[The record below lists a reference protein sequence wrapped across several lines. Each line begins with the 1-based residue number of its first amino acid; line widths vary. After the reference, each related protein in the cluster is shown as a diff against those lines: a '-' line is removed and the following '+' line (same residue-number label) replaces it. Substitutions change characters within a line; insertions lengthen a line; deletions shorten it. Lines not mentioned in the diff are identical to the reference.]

1 MMAYNNATPKTVSAV
16 YQSLADASRPFGS
29 QQAELS
35 SDDVMLMHD
44 IWQHC
49 CNFLDQQH
57 LLKTDVDSSATN
69 IEIGLE
75 SLSSSITPNQI
86 GASAITDLVR
96 LCKIPAN
103 LQQQAVD
110 SVNLVLAKFIAAKNS
125 SSSYAHV
132 HFGHGRDNADLQRNV
147 NECTNNTYAPGV
159 MGLISSVGMPAM
171 EAFGATIDRV
181 LPDIRSAMAIR
192 LMSFHKGLNDRLI
205 HRRVSDT
212 PYVKYVVPYAEF
224 YDMLLSNHP
233 DNAIRN
239 EGDHRQPF
247 INLYAD
253 AAPVSNELQ
262 PIVPLMMND
271 INKDKLLFDGAC
283 KLNVEV
289 NLFDLSRLANEFG
302 KSHTNYS
309 DLVSEG
315 AVVDSLIVKF
325 KKDATEET
333 YQISVRDTPGARLN
347 MYPNASDSGDRAA
360 VLRHIL
366 SMNSESTDITG
377 KKSTLFANF
386 TGNDYVRV
394 ALGATIE
401 INLKTSTCQGYASG
415 QFAGFNS
422 ANAQIAAAAEADLK
436 TITMEVLGYILDAR
450 YSEENLRRSNLAIQ
464 TNVRTLDYEI
474 SNGRNILVDFSL
486 QQEAPDEVMKFV
498 TEASSLGQDHKMLD
512 IVTHTLLY
520 IYDRNHEESHVPG
533 LQGRL
538 TKLGYSYAAG
548 MKVRPTTYM
557 AVIDLTAV
565 ETIRSSDILGDIRQ
579 LVEWELLNLV
589 SLLFQNSYY
598 KHQLDAGETPQ
609 FKCCTSN
616 VIIDNLLSIPH
627 IHNHLNKSD
636 DPSARNSDGVEFRRV
651 LPNGAILDCVS
662 TTFNTMRDKMFVIPY
677 RENNP
682 DSDLN
687 FGHNWDFGVFVAN
700 YTPQTENDAKKRVI
714 SNCRT
719 QVIPTNPIGLYIK
732 FDGLDTIINMF
743 AKGAPTKSKLP
754 NPSDLVVPV
763 I

>member
-1 MMAYNNATPKTVSAV
+1 MMGYNPSAPKTVSAV
-16 YQSLADASRPFGS
+16 YASLAQSSQPFGNPQGLNSNDASLM
-29 QQAELS
+29 Q
-35 SDDVMLMHD
+35 DV
-44 IWQHC
+44 WQHC

-57 LLKTDVDSSATN
+57 LLKADVDSSASN
-69 IEIGLE
+69 VEIGLE
-75 SLSSSITPNQI
+75 SLSSSISPNQI
-86 GASAITDLVR
+86 GASAIDDLVR
-96 LCKIPAN
+96 MAKVPEAMHN
-103 LQQQAVD
+103 SAV
-110 SVNLVLAKFIAAKNS
+110 SAINLVLAKFISAKNS

-132 HFGHGRDNADLQRNV
+132 HFGHGRDDADLQRRI
-147 NECTNNTYAPGV
+147 NECTSSTYAPGA
-159 MGLISSVGMPAM
+159 MGLVSSIGMPSM

-181 LPDIRSAMAIR
+181 LPDIRSAMAIT
-192 LMSFHKGLNDRLI
+192 LLQFHRGLCDRLI

-262 PIVPLMMND
+262 PIVPLKDND
-271 INKDKLLFDGAC
+271 TDGDKILFDGAVAIN
-283 KLNVEV
+283 KEV

-309 DLVSEG
+309 DLVAEG
-315 AVVDSLIVKF
+315 VIVDSIIVKF
-325 KKDATEET
+325 KNDSSTEET
-333 YQISVRDTPGARLN
+333 YQISVKDVPGARFN

-360 VLRHIL
+360 VIRHIQSL
-366 SMNSESTDITG
+366 NSESTDITG
-377 KKSTLFANF
+377 KKTTLFAHF
-386 TGNDYVRV
+386 TDNDYVRL
-394 ALGATIE
+394 ALGATME
-401 INLKTSTCQGYASG
+401 INLKTSTCQGYATG
-415 QFAGFNS
+415 QFTGYNS
-422 ANAQIAAAAEADLK
+422 ANAKINSTAEGDLK
-436 TITMEVLGYILDAR
+436 KITMEVLGYILDAR

-486 QQEAPDEVMKFV
+486 QQEAPDNVMKFV

-512 IVTHTLLY
+512 IVTHQLLY
-520 IYDRNHEESHVPG
+520 VYDRNHEESHVPG
-533 LQGRL
+533 LQSRL
-538 TKLGYSYAAG
+538 SKLGFSYAAG

-557 AVIDLTAV
+557 AVIDLAAV

-609 FKCCTSN
+609 FKVCTSN

-627 IHNHLNKSD
+627 IHNHLNKD
-636 DPSARNSDGVEFRRV
+636 DSVSGNNTQGIEFRRV

-662 TTFNTMRDKMFVIPY
+662 TTFNTMRDKMFIIPY

-682 DSDLN
+682 ESDLN

-714 SNCRT
+714 SNSRT
-719 QVIPTNPIGLYIK
+719 QVVPTNPIGLYIK
-732 FDGLDTIINMF
+732 IDGLDTIINMF
-743 AKGAPTKSKLP
+743 AKGAPTKSKLTSP
-754 NPSDLVVPV
+754 ADVVVPV
-763 I
+763 V